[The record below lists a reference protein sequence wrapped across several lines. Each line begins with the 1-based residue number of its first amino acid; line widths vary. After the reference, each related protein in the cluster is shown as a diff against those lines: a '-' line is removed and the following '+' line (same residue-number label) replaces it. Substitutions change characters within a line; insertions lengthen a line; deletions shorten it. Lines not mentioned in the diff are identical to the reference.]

1 MKQAQLFLVLILA
14 QTLCAQNTNLD
25 NLLTQT
31 QWDSLFPKRAGTFGT
46 HPQGYTADFYSY
58 SNLKQA
64 ANQLADYKVTIRK
77 KIGVWGELTTI
88 TRISTNTTYNYS
100 DVDAWWYANSTA
112 ETVIQVNFKD
122 FVNRISATNNKR
134 EFAAFLANISKETTG
149 GWQTPVGGGSAGDYA
164 QWGLYFVHEVGYTPA
179 NSAGTYSQAHTE
191 FPPNATKGYYG
202 RGPIQLSWNY
212 NYGQFSKFIFNDK
225 NVLLNNPDTIQKDG
239 VLAFKS
245 AIWFWMM
252 PQCPK
257 PSCHQV
263 MHNLWLPAVGEYS
276 ANKMYKKGFA
286 HTNNIINGG
295 LECRTTSS
303 AAFTQKVALRSDLY
317 KYYLSVAGFNAAEIA
332 SENTG
337 NNTSLCYESSTVAM
351 QDYANCAVIVCT
363 PNAST
368 RKKTICAN
376 QTYFYNNQILNI
388 DGNYKDTFVNIQGC
402 DSIETLTIVVFPQKT
417 TNISLS
423 ICQGDSFLFN
433 NVYLKASGTYRDT
446 ILSSQGCDSI
456 LTLNLIVNSTSNILL
471 TQTICQG
478 DSFYFNNTY
487 LKSAGVYINKLTK
500 TKGCD
505 SIIALTLMINSFKMS
520 SITKSICTGD
530 SILFGSKYY
539 KQQGAYQAKYKAQNG
554 CDSTVNLNLILLS
567 LPSINIIQSSNQLL
581 ATSGFPKYQWFLNS
595 VKLDSSR
602 NTLFIVTSGN
612 YKVEVEDI
620 NGCKNSSSKAVSI
633 LPVKINTLTSKEIVL
648 YPSPSF
654 GEVYISGLEAPVL
667 IQVYDVLGVKHLE
680 TIVESQL
687 DLSHLSNGLYW
698 VSIANRKYKISIE
711 K

>member
-1 MKQAQLFLVLILA
+1 MKKQLVIFL
-14 QTLCAQNTNLD
+14 TLMGFSARAQNTNLD
-25 NLLTQT
+25 SLLTQT
-31 QWDSLFPKRAGTFGT
+31 QWNSLFPKRAGTFGV

-64 ANQLADYKVTIRK
+64 AKELADYKVTIRK

-100 DVDAWWYANSTA
+100 DVDAWWYTNSTA

-134 EFAAFLANISKETTG
+134 ELAAFLANISKETTG
-149 GWQTPVGGGSAGDYA
+149 GWQTPVGGGTSGDYA
-164 QWGLYFVHEVGYTPA
+164 QWGLYFVHEVGYSSAT
-179 NSAGTYSQAHTE
+179 SAGTYSQAHAE
-191 FPPNATKGYYG
+191 YPPNASKGYYG

-225 NVLLNNPDTIQKDG
+225 NVLINNPDTIQKDG

-263 MHNLWLPAVGEYS
+263 LHNLWLPATGEYS
-276 ANKMYKKGFA
+276 ANKMYNNGFA

-295 LECRTTSS
+295 LECRTSSS
-303 AAFTQKVALRSDLY
+303 AAFTAKVVLRSDLY
-317 KYYLSVAGFNAAEIA
+317 KYYMGIMGFDSAQIA
-332 SENTG
+332 SENQGSKT
-337 NNTSLCYESSTVAM
+337 TLCYESATNAM
-351 QDYANCAVIVCT
+351 QDYVNCAVVACAT
-363 PNAST
+363 TFSSRTKA
-368 RKKTICAN
+368 ICSPRS
-376 QTYFYNNQILNI
+376 YFYNGKNR
-388 DGNYKDTFVNIQGC
+388 DTSGSYKDTFVNAKGC
-402 DSIETLTIVVFPQKT
+402 DSIETLTLVVFPQKT
-417 TNISLS
+417 TNISQS

-456 LTLNLIVNSTSNILL
+456 LTLNLIVNSTSNISL

-487 LKSAGVYINKLTK
+487 LKSAGVYINKLTN

-505 SIIALTLMINSFKMS
+505 SIISLTLMINSFKMS

-530 SILFGSKYY
+530 SIFFGSKYY
-539 KQQGAYQAKYKAQNG
+539 KQQGAYQAKSKAQNG
-554 CDSTVNLNLILLS
+554 CDSIVNLNLILLS
-567 LPSINIIQSSNQLL
+567 SPSINIVQSSNQLV

-602 NTLFIVTSGN
+602 NTLFIATSGN

-633 LPVKINTLTSKEIVL
+633 LPVKINTLTSREIVL
-648 YPSPSF
+648 YPSPSL
-654 GEVYISGLEAPVL
+654 GVVYISGLEAPVL

-680 TIVESQL
+680 TIVENQF

-698 VSIANRKYKISIE
+698 VSIAKRKYKISIE